1 MRHVNIIGW
10 FPVRVYF
17 RSLKQLAHVHNI
29 DLLFFDHSLYLFPFH
44 IVVIVFLTSSFL
56 VELRTYLFEFRQVI
70 DADEVTTD
78 NLRFIND
85 YRLLVLL
92 LSGEAAH
99 VFGVFRCDRRR
110 ELFRIYLCN
119 RCALPFDSSLSVK
132 LGIMSIK

>member
-85 YRLLVLL
+85 YRLLV
-92 LSGEAAH
+92 
-99 VFGVFRCDRRR
+99 
-110 ELFRIYLCN
+110 
-119 RCALPFDSSLSVK
+119 
-132 LGIMSIK
+132 